1 MKEKIIEK
9 IKKALALANNNKN
22 PNEAEAAML
31 MAQKMM
37 AKYHIEMQEVEEAE
51 EPEIQQDGVEIK
63 KGSWRKSLMKL
74 ICNNYRCDCYIQGVG
89 GKKIIIVGAKED
101 IEIAKTI
108 YEFAENQLTDGFNK
122 YFENNYT
129 EYTSIQVKNAVRKDY
144 ADGFI
149 RGLNEKFEKQKQ
161 EEIKEN
167 QQYALVLTNT
177 KVEEFMD
184 NLNIKGHYKSKDNN
198 FFTDPYAYIN
208 GRDKGLNMQDLHSC
222 IEEGN
227 QNGRKENL

>member
-22 PNEAEAAML
+22 PNEAQAAML

-51 EPEIQQDGVEIK
+51 EPEVQENEVDIK

-74 ICNNYRCDCYIQGVG
+74 ICNNYRCDCFLRGNT

-108 YEFAENQLTDGFNK
+108 YEFAENQLLYGFNL
-122 YFENNYT
+122 YFKNNYA
-129 EYTSIQVKNAVRKDY
+129 EYAAVQVKNAVRKDF

-149 RGLNEKFEKQKQ
+149 RGLSEKFARQKAEETKQN
-161 EEIKEN
+161 E
-167 QQYALVLTNT
+167 QYALVITNT
-177 KVEEFMD
+177 RVDEYMEK
-184 NLNIKGHYKSKDNN
+184 LNITGKYRPSKNDS
-198 FFTDPYAYIN
+198 FMDPYAYIN

-227 QNGRKENL
+227 

>member
-1 MKEKIIEK
+1 METKQKIVEK

-63 KGSWRKSLMKL
+63 KGSWRKSLIKL

-108 YEFAENQLTDGFNK
+108 YEFAENQLIDGFNK

-129 EYTSIQVKNAVRKDY
+129 EYTSIQVKNAVRKDF

-149 RGLNEKFEKQKQ
+149 RGLNEKFEKQKE

-184 NLNIKGHYKSKDNN
+184 NLNIKGHYKSRDNN
-198 FFTDPYAYIN
+198 FYTDPYAYIK

-227 QNGRKENL
+227 

>member
-22 PNEAEAAML
+22 PNEAQAAML
-31 MAQKMM
+31 MTQKMM
-37 AKYHIEMQEVEEAE
+37 AKYHIEMQEIEESE
-51 EPEIQQDGVEIK
+51 ESEIQENELDIK

-74 ICNNYRCDCYIQGVG
+74 ICNNYRCNCFLRGNT
-89 GKKIIIVGAKED
+89 GKRIIIVGAKED

-108 YEFAENQLTDGFNK
+108 YEFAENQLIDGFNK
-122 YFENNYT
+122 YFKNNYE
-129 EYTSIQVKNAVRKDY
+129 EYTAIQIKNAVRKDY

-149 RGLNEKFEKQKQ
+149 RGLREKFARQKA
-161 EEIKEN
+161 EETRKNE
-167 QQYALVLTNT
+167 QYALIVTNK
-177 KVEEFMD
+177 KVEEYME
-184 NLNIKGHYKSKDNN
+184 NLNIKGHYKSREKDS
-198 FFTDPYAYIN
+198 FMFADPYAFIN

-227 QNGRKENL
+227 

>member
-22 PNEAEAAML
+22 PNEAQAAML

-37 AKYHIEMQEVEEAE
+37 AKYHIEMQELEEAE

-74 ICNNYRCDCYIQGVG
+74 ICNNYRCDCYIQGSG
-89 GKKIIIVGAKED
+89 GKKIVIVGAKED

-108 YEFAENQLTDGFNK
+108 YEFAENQLLDGFNK
-122 YFENNYT
+122 YFKNNYE
-129 EYTSIQVKNAVRKDY
+129 EYTEIQIKNAVRKDY

-149 RGLNEKFEKQKQ
+149 RGLNEKFKRQKK
-161 EEIKEN
+161 EEIKKNE
-167 QQYALVLTNT
+167 QYALVVTNK
-177 KVEEFMD
+177 KVEEYME
-184 NLNIKGHYKSKDNN
+184 NLNIRGHYRPKENSS
-198 FFTDPYAYIN
+198 FIDPYAFVN
-208 GRDKGLNMQDLHSC
+208 GRDKGLNMRDLHSC
-222 IEEGN
+222 IKEGN
-227 QNGRKENL
+227 